1 MCRCSGLFGSDPGDH
16 CLRTE
21 LLEASPLGRHRC
33 LHAVG
38 RLDGDHLEAPGHTA
52 TAAALGLAFGVFWA
66 LLSFLGAFVG
76 RTVALAKEDE
86 V

>member
-1 MCRCSGLFGSDPGDH
+1 METIWR
-16 CLRTE
+16 LRDT
-21 LLEASPLGRHRC
+21 P
-33 LHAVG
+33 
-38 RLDGDHLEAPGHTA
+38 P